1 MTMAEPMTPEVTAGP
16 LAHATGPVHLHSLL
30 GDERERA
37 LAGLRPWVDQLIAR
51 FTIEPRVIPA
61 CWERH
66 NGTVEAL
73 LALRDYERGC
83 YAHTAPPTAAVDWLR
98 ALRDIQQVLIEL
110 NSLTHCTTHEHRE
123 PPTRLM
129 PRAETSPPDVK

>member
-1 MTMAEPMTPEVTAGP
+1 VTAGP
-16 LAHATGPVHLHSLL
+16 LSQLTGPVHLQSLL
-30 GDERERA
+30 GDERERV
-37 LAGLRPWVDQLIAR
+37 LAGLRPWVDQLVER

-98 ALRDIQQVLIEL
+98 ALRDVQQVLVEL
-110 NSLTHCTTHEHRE
+110 NAMTHCTAYEHRE

-129 PRAETSPPDVK
+129 PKREIAPPVAK